1 MRKLEVWLTILLM
14 IIAYPQISYAENLE
28 TEDVDS
34 VEEALVDNKPEETL
48 QEVEL
53 KIDNQNVYEGMTA
66 SYEQG
71 MYQRLRMIH

>member
-14 IIAYPQISYAENLE
+14 IIMYPQISYAENLE

-53 KIDNQNVYEGMTA
+53 KN
-66 SYEQG
+66 
-71 MYQRLRMIH
+71 